1 MNNMTKEER
10 FAILWCL
17 NKTMDNYMWDYY
29 DNKGLEKEL
38 IVQGISI
45 KKTILDFLEKQN
57 EI

>member
-1 MNNMTKEER
+1 MTKEER